1 MVMSGKTGVFY
12 SDVID
17 GYKVDAIFAV
27 KLDDFIETARN
38 INDESNFR
46 NTKENQSICLTSSL
60 ESVTL
65 N

>member
-1 MVMSGKTGVFY
+1 MVMRGKTGVFY

-27 KLDDFIETARN
+27 KLDDFIETVRN